1 LRALP
6 SGQPSAE
13 ISLVSRVSAQIDCA
27 CFQHCPVVALCWPH
41 AQHTRLSQIFTAVIV
56 AAVIVAVDIV
66 IDIVVVL
73 VLLLLLLFLST
84 KMSRSGLCDGHCMRR
99 RKF

>member
-1 LRALP
+1 MLATCT
-6 SGQPSAE
+6 AHAV
-13 ISLVSRVSAQIDCA
+13 ISDFYCGDCGG
-27 CFQHCPVVALCWPH
+27 
-41 AQHTRLSQIFTAVIV
+41 VIV
-56 AAVIVAVDIV
+56 AVVVDIV

-99 RKF
+99 RELHSTASSQHSNFSINNHNATAQKQEQKQLVV